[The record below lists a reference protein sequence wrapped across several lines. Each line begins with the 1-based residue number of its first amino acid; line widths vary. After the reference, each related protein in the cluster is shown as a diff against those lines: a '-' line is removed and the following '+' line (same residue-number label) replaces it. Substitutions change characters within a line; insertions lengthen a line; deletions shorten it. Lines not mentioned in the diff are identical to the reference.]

1 MSLLTDDEVKEIRLS
16 MPAVCHHADLI
27 RHTEKFIESKLS
39 AIRAENEA
47 LKQQVEQGKR
57 DAVPEWFPIETAPKD
72 CGFLGY
78 QSMSEDTWIIAPMY
92 WSGSEWLI
100 IQFHSDNTEHSM
112 QPTHWQPIA
121 AAPKQEK

>member
-1 MSLLTDDEVKEIRLS
+1 MSNIIEVGYGEALQFGVEQGTYIRIGS
-16 MPAVCHHADLI
+16 HDA
-27 RHTEKFIESKLS
+27 IES
-39 AIRAENEA
+39 IRAENEA

-57 DAVPEWFPIETAPKD
+57 DAVPEWLPIETAPKD
-72 CGFLGY
+72 CGIMGY
-78 QSMSEDTWIIAPMY
+78 QRMSEDTWIIAPMY